1 MCLSSSA
8 DPQLRRRPTR
18 FLPTAR
24 GGESLRLVKS
34 RSRSH
39 SDLMAHPGLLVWTAI
54 STRTRVVQTVGNAHP
69 GTDPNERDGRRAMGH
84 PLPPSPRSGGSSAS
98 VTPCLVSGVRNM
110 ASGRETA
117 AQSADS
123 QLFSGSLR
131 QSSAGAAMRPVLAV
145 ASEPSAEPEILRRVT
160 GSDRVHP
167 DPFGMALRVR
177 ARRIHLAT
185 GIRGYG
191 RHEAVGVR
199 AQPFPSRPGGEVR
212 GHQSY

>member
-1 MCLSSSA
+1 MPTLAPIPTNGMDAEPWAILCRHPHGPEV
-8 DPQLRRRPTR
+8 PQ
-18 FLPTAR
+18 
-24 GGESLRLVKS
+24 
-34 RSRSH
+34 H
-39 SDLMAHPGLLVWTAI
+39 
-54 STRTRVVQTVGNAHP
+54 
-69 GTDPNERDGRRAMGH
+69 
-84 PLPPSPRSGGSSAS
+84 S

-110 ASGRETA
+110 ASGREPAT
-117 AQSADS
+117 QSADS

-131 QSSAGAAMRPVLAV
+131 QSSAGTAMRPVLAI

-160 GSDRVHP
+160 GMKGHP
-167 DPFGMALRVR
+167 DPLGMALRAR

-199 AQPFPSRPGGEVR
+199 AQPFPSRPGGEAR